1 VNEESSK
8 RINLI
13 KKAKRVIVKLGSGT
27 LACRYSG
34 LDESFFESIAADV
47 AAIRKMDIDVV
58 LVSSGAVIA
67 GMQKLGMQKRPKTLL
82 DKQTAAAVG
91 QTQLMWMYENSFSQY
106 KQKVAQILLTHDD
119 MVNRQRFINARHTL
133 HSLLEWGVIPI
144 INENDTVAVDE
155 IKFGD
160 NDELSSLVVNLTDS
174 PLLIILSDVDG
185 VFDINPKKNK
195 NATFLPYIDDVSSL
209 LSAGGLESDGMT
221 GTGGMFSKLHASK
234 TASTLGAATV
244 IANGKTEWVLSK
256 IMLGEEIGTFLAP
269 QESRMVSR
277 KHWIAYAL
285 KQKGV
290 ITADEGAV
298 MAVSK
303 NGKSLLPSGIT
314 AVSGEF
320 NAGDMVSCVDV
331 CGAEFARGITSFSS
345 EDIIKIR
352 GVRTEEIYSILGYT
366 PCSEVIHRDDLT
378 LMGDV

>member
-1 VNEESSK
+1 VNEENYK
-8 RINLI
+8 RINWI
-13 KKAKRVIVKLGSGT
+13 KKAKRVIIKLGSGT
-27 LACRYSG
+27 LARRDSG
-34 LDESFFESIAADV
+34 LDKTVFESIAADV
-47 AAIRKMDIDVV
+47 ATIRKMDIEVV
-58 LVSSGAVIA
+58 LVSSGAVVA
-67 GMQKLGMQKRPKTLL
+67 GMQKLGMHRRPKTLI

-91 QTQLMWMYENSFSQY
+91 QTQLLWMYENSFSRY
-106 KQKVAQILLTHDD
+106 GQKVAQILLTHDD
-119 MVNRQRFINARHTL
+119 MVDRQRFINARHTI

-195 NATFLPYIDDVSSL
+195 NAKLLPYIDDASAL

-244 IANGKTEWVLSK
+244 IANGKTESVLSK
-256 IMLGEEIGTFLAP
+256 IMLGEKIGTFFAP
-269 QESRMVSR
+269 KESRMVSR

-303 NGKSLLPSGIT
+303 NGKSLLPSGIVS
-314 AVSGEF
+314 VSGEF
-320 NAGDMVSCVDV
+320 EAGEMVSCVNL
-331 CGAEFARGITSFSS
+331 CGSEFARGITSFSS
-345 EDIIKIR
+345 QDIGKIK
-352 GVRTEEIYSILGYT
+352 GARTEEVYSILGCS
-366 PCSEVIHRDDLT
+366 PCNEVIHRDDLV
-378 LMGDV
+378 LMRDV